1 MSAPKMTD
9 HRYTYEEWV
18 QLPEDERLEI
28 EVVEGVLVVSP
39 RGSAFHQNAVHRLE
53 QGLRSALPDHLWPLA
68 EVDVVLAT
76 EPLTVRIPDVIVA
89 DTAVVGDNPPRFA
102 GSEVHLAVEVLS
114 AGTRRVDRV
123 MKLAEYAEAGIAQYW
138 IVDLDPPITLRAFV
152 LVGAGYEAAGEFCGA
167 VVLPVAGCP
176 VRLDVGA
183 LTGR

>member
-18 QLPEDERLEI
+18 RLPEDERLEI

-39 RGSAFHQNAVHRLE
+39 RGHAFHQRALHNIVHRLTT
-53 QGLRSALPDHLWPLA
+53 GLPVELAPLA
-68 EVDVVLAT
+68 EVDVVLARS
-76 EPLTVRIPDVIVA
+76 PLTVRIPDVIVVDSA
-89 DTAVVGDNPPRFA
+89 LAETNPPRFA

-167 VVLPVAGCP
+167 VVLPVAGCS